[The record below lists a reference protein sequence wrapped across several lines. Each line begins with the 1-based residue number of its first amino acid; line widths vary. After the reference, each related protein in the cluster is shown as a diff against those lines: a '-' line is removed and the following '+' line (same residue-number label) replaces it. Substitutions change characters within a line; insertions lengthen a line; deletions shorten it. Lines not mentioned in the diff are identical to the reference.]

1 MTWSHRRGLCGCC
14 GEDGTA
20 VGLGTAA
27 AAGTAVVVG
36 TAAAAAAV
44 RTAAAAVVGTA
55 AAAAA
60 ETAADAE
67 TAGTAAE
74 TVAGTAAAGRAGT
87 GSAVLD
93 CGLALA
99 IPGAFGLEV
108 EAGTEAGDILEGART
123 AERCPGSH
131 SAEAVGLKPIEAEPG
146 LKLTSEAGS
155 AGPSVEEP
163 PGLEVC

>member
-55 AAAAA
+55 AAAG
-60 ETAADAE
+60 TAADAE

-99 IPGAFGLEV
+99 IPGASGLEV
-108 EAGTEAGDILEGART
+108 EAGIEAGDILEGARA

-131 SAEAVGLKPIEAEPG
+131 SAEAVELKPIEAEPG

>member
-55 AAAAA
+55 AAAG
-60 ETAADAE
+60 TAADAE

-93 CGLALA
+93 CDLALA

-108 EAGTEAGDILEGART
+108 EAGIEAGDILEGARA

-131 SAEAVGLKPIEAEPG
+131 SAEAVELKPIEAEPG
-146 LKLTSEAGS
+146 LKLTSGAGS
-155 AGPSVEEP
+155 AGLSVEEP